1 MGKTLFRY
9 IFRDLLKVFLLA
21 SGAIAGM
28 LSFGALLRPLT
39 ERGLDG
45 SQVSQMLAYFMPAM
59 TNYSWPVAALF
70 ATTFVYGRLSAD
82 NELTACRA
90 SGMSYAAMMVPAAL
104 LGAVVCALSLAF
116 MWYVVP
122 QSLVRAERVIYSNF
136 AKLVAN
142 EIERTQ
148 KISFESQGQ
157 KLTVFAT
164 RAVVQSESLAGRTEQ
179 SVRLE
184 NPAIVTYVRDLPAG
198 SPPVPEDFYLARSA
212 TVVITTPRELDGEV
226 RILARL
232 EEGAKIPN
240 PRAERDRPSVEAQIS
255 ATQFGWFPIPSQI
268 RETSRFMD
276 GGRLLAL
283 RERPEMSQRVS
294 RHLTEIIRS
303 SQQRAIYD
311 QMAVGF
317 NSADRR
323 VEFSGPADAFRI
335 TNGSNRAQL
344 KGGRLIISGGT
355 VDSPGISFK
364 QTKGIDPIEGLAR
377 QVTIRVLPDT
387 VDRNVV
393 VSFVFE
399 DAVIWVNGQ
408 RTERQNLERTIVTD
422 MPDDIFLLADQRVDE
437 LRQATWI
444 SPARRARLEG
454 DLVRLT
460 NSLES
465 ELHSRFSFAV
475 SSFVLVMV
483 GATIGMMFK
492 SGNFVS
498 AFAISTIPAI
508 AALMLIVG
516 GRQMCANTPRE
527 ISDIANFSNPLN
539 TGIAVMWMGNLLVLV
554 AGLVMYS
561 RLRRT

>member
-1 MGKTLFRY
+1 
-9 IFRDLLKVFLLA
+9 
-21 SGAIAGM
+21 
-28 LSFGALLRPLT
+28 
-39 ERGLDG
+39 
-45 SQVSQMLAYFMPAM
+45 
-59 TNYSWPVAALF
+59 
-70 ATTFVYGRLSAD
+70 
-82 NELTACRA
+82 
-90 SGMSYAAMMVPAAL
+90 
-104 LGAVVCALSLAF
+104 
-116 MWYVVP
+116 
-122 QSLVRAERVIYSNF
+122 
-136 AKLVAN
+136 
-142 EIERTQ
+142 
-148 KISFESQGQ
+148 
-157 KLTVFAT
+157 
-164 RAVVQSESLAGRTEQ
+164 
-179 SVRLE
+179 
-184 NPAIVTYVRDLPAG
+184 
-198 SPPVPEDFYLARSA
+198 
-212 TVVITTPRELDGEV
+212 
-226 RILARL
+226 
-232 EEGAKIPN
+232 
-240 PRAERDRPSVEAQIS
+240 
-255 ATQFGWFPIPSQI
+255 
-268 RETSRFMD
+268 
-276 GGRLLAL
+276 
-283 RERPEMSQRVS
+283 MSQRVS

-311 QMAVGF
+311 QLVVGF

-437 LRQATWI
+437 LRNATWI
-444 SPARRARLEG
+444 SPVRRARLEG

-527 ISDIANFSNPLN
+527 ISDLATFSNPLN
-539 TGIAVMWMGNLLVLV
+539 TGIAVMWMGNLLVLL